1 VTHDVTV
8 YRRNTVRTLRSFV
21 VAWALAASAACGA
34 DQAKNDKPRG
44 EAPSDETP
52 RPAIMPEKTA
62 DLPGSSC
69 GWIPASEVEA
79 VVGTLSGPPQ
89 PKDGGCFYPLPLDSI
104 MLAHNARQKEMREA
118 LANSGEDLPPV
129 TVDTGGVLVKV
140 SVDQEAGERPLEQAL
155 SMVGAR
161 TGADSLLKSKG
172 DGQGWDW
179 HGRIIGKPNFGGRA
193 GTLMVTVES
202 ATLGMK
208 DEVLAVLAAR
218 VRDRV
223 PDLPFRHPAAA
234 AEPPR
239 GPDPCGVLTR
249 AEAEQVLGPL
259 VFAPYPVREGGA
271 LADPAG
277 RSCAYYSGRHRALVL
292 TPHFTDGAGELRT
305 FRASSGLGA
314 MGAIGVVD
322 RDAEGADTLE
332 GPWDEVAFGAGG
344 QLAAR
349 AGDGMLE
356 IAYLTSST
364 DLVGATRIAGYALP
378 RLAAATR

>member
-1 VTHDVTV
+1 M
-8 YRRNTVRTLRSFV
+8 RTLRSFV
-21 VAWALAASAACGA
+21 VAGTLAASAACGA
-34 DQAKNDKPRG
+34 DELKNDKPRG
-44 EAPSDETP
+44 EAPPADGMP
-52 RPAIMPEKTA
+52 RPAILPEKTA
-62 DLPGSSC
+62 NLPGSPC
-69 GWIPASEVEA
+69 GWMPASEVEA

-89 PKDGGCFYPLPLDSI
+89 PKDGGCFYPLPIDSI
-104 MLAHNARQKEMREA
+104 TLAHNARQKQMREA
-118 LANSGEDLPPV
+118 LAKSGAEGDLPPMA
-129 TVDTGGVLVKV
+129 VDTAGVLVKV
-140 SVDQEAGERPLEQAL
+140 SVDQEAGERPLEQAFAAV
-155 SMVGAR
+155 SSR

-172 DGQGWDW
+172 DGHGWDW
-179 HGRIIGKPNFGGRA
+179 HRRIIGKPNFWGRA

-202 ATLGMK
+202 GTFGMK
-208 DEVLAVLAAR
+208 DEVLALLATR

-234 AEPPR
+234 AESPR
-239 GPDPCGVLTR
+239 GHDPCGVLTR

-349 AGDGMLE
+349 TGDRMLE

-364 DLVGATRIAGYALP
+364 DLAGATRIAGHALP